1 MSECSGDLKEEYRSE
16 SRALDGTKAES
27 EMTHPHPEHLRCYFH
42 HAWLT
47 NGVIDDDECVTGH
60 AIDTR
65 APNGEDVLA
74 WASACFR

>member
-16 SRALDGTKAES
+16 SKALDGTKADS
-27 EMTHPHPEHLRCYFH
+27 EMTHPYPENLPWYFH

-60 AIDTR
+60 AIDT
-65 APNGEDVLA
+65 
-74 WASACFR
+74 